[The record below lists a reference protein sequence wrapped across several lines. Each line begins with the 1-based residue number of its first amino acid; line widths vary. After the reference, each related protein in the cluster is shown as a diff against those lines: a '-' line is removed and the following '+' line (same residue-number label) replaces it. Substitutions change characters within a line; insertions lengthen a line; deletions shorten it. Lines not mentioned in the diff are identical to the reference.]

1 MSSSINMSKAGN
13 ADRQPAGHYD
23 RTVKKCGY
31 GRMYV
36 IYIYVI
42 CVFKINKEVS
52 LLRVLKLIPIKIS
65 HAVVT
70 DGI

>member
-31 GRMYV
+31 GRMYAIH
-36 IYIYVI
+36 IYMLFMY
-42 CVFKINKEVS
+42 
-52 LLRVLKLIPIKIS
+52 LK
-65 HAVVT
+65 
-70 DGI
+70 

>member
-31 GRMYV
+31 GRMCGMYMLFV
-36 IYIYVI
+36 Y
-42 CVFKINKEVS
+42 
-52 LLRVLKLIPIKIS
+52 LK
-65 HAVVT
+65 
-70 DGI
+70 

>member
-23 RTVKKCGY
+23 CTGKKCGY

-36 IYIYVI
+36 IYMLFVY
-42 CVFKINKEVS
+42 
-52 LLRVLKLIPIKIS
+52 LK
-65 HAVVT
+65 
-70 DGI
+70 

>member
-31 GRMYV
+31 GRMYAIH
-36 IYIYVI
+36 IYMLFVY
-42 CVFKINKEVS
+42 
-52 LLRVLKLIPIKIS
+52 LK
-65 HAVVT
+65 
-70 DGI
+70 

>member
-13 ADRQPAGHYD
+13 ADRQLAGHYD

-36 IYIYVI
+36 IYMLFVYMY
-42 CVFKINKEVS
+42 
-52 LLRVLKLIPIKIS
+52 LK
-65 HAVVT
+65 
-70 DGI
+70 